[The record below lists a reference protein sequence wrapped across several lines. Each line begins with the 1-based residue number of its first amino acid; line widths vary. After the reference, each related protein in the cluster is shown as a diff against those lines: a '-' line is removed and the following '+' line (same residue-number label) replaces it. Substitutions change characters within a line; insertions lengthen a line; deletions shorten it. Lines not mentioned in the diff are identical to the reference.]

1 MIRRGKETEIVDPK
15 LDQEKERFVSR
26 LSSIPGI
33 KTLPSPQT
41 GDWIL
46 LQVTEPA
53 DLARKVNR
61 RLEPG
66 TLSVPRKVSGGGDA
80 LEGTVRVH
88 VADPK
93 KNETL
98 LRTLREVVA

>member
-1 MIRRGKETEIVDPK
+1 MEIVDTK
-15 LDQEKERFVSR
+15 LDQEKERFCSR
-26 LSSIPGI
+26 LASIPGVRP
-33 KTLPSPQT
+33 LPSPQT

-46 LQVTEPA
+46 LKVPAPA

-66 TLSVPRKVSGGGDA
+66 TLSVPRTIA
-80 LEGTVRVH
+80 GTVRVH
-88 VADPK
+88 VSDPK
-93 KNETL
+93 CNEAL